1 MAYYNQLLYEAGG
14 GIISPNQRSK
24 RENGA
29 SIMIGIGGTGCDA
42 LRKLKREIYNRLEPD
57 DPDSS
62 VPSYKG
68 IAFLAIDSD
77 KSQFQPAK
85 NFKDLDVNTE
95 FFDISNDHI
104 EAVFDNKSILKGRK
118 ELEWLSYDD
127 IEIKAASHG
136 AGGIRQVG
144 RFLLIDKATAF
155 EAKLKS
161 TVLNAITGNKG
172 DITVHIISGISGGT
186 GSGCFI
192 DVCYL
197 VRKVLHD
204 LGKDNAMIL
213 GYFFLPDVNLSIPEI
228 ASDPLVSPYIRRN
241 GYAALKELDY
251 LMNMEA
257 AQDCFEHNYGTFS
270 YRSQRPPVDLCSLVS
285 STNAAGVLLENG
297 YNYCSS
303 VVVDYILSYLSKVTL
318 PPGVTAGQNDGGM
331 TLRGH
336 IANIAN
342 AKTGIH
348 RKHGALY
355 DYNVIGASN
364 TIMPLS
370 DISTY
375 LAARLF
381 EEFRDMYQKTPSE
394 EELDKFVASNHL
406 SYESIENELTK
417 GVYFSIKFPDFRPR
431 DIQEGNAPVVK
442 VCDKWKEVSY
452 GKFKENKK
460 ALLEELE
467 KDYRV
472 AENPKSLIGKLY
484 KALYGK
490 SVDEEFGP
498 FYAKRMLYSKEN
510 KNFINVIDGYL
521 KRVSEAKEAEARQ
534 ESLRRDELDAAE
546 VSFKGASPLIPP
558 LLPGSV
564 QNTYKKYLH
573 KLEQWYLH
581 LGKLEE
587 LNELENLFRELKKQA
602 VALDQNY
609 FDTLTVV
616 METLRD
622 TFKQNYKFLSE
633 GAFSDDGKSYT
644 WKVLTIPEVIDN
656 LNESVEKMNCKGELR
671 KFLQMMMDRFKEWM
685 GQDET
690 KISRMITDFMNKEF
704 REQGNKTIL
713 DYLQEKYQMTDSNLL
728 ADTICNEVLMGQMD
742 GGAAPLF
749 SKHPLF
755 EINQVAKHCVLSIPF
770 NSAEIEAAAKQY
782 KAGRNEYAV
791 RKTGLQDRIF
801 MTGFYSGVPLFAY
814 QALAELEKAYEAG
827 GKNPGIHLYEK
838 GKVNWREY
846 LPSPIPNSFSMENH
860 QMERIEKKNQ
870 HLIEIY
876 KEATEKNII
885 VKNTDTVE
893 LCISPEFDVKSFE
906 QSLGSYKENGK
917 VSPAKCD
924 EMLEKIEE
932 KLQYFANLSEQT
944 DVEKLS
950 LLNNGDES
958 YKARVLEDN
967 FLRFPVFGEKAEK
980 ELGKIHQ
987 LEQLKEKIIKEK
999 EIGGIN
1005 TGLLTEFFNAVYLG
1019 IISVPNRGGS
1029 IKYSYLQFGTREEI
1043 ILQDASMPYGQGILK
1058 LYQAWLTFKELKKD
1072 DRERIA
1078 IEVKRALNDMSDE
1091 MYENAK
1097 RLQDRHNPDYMA
1109 MIREEIGNYGKAEAE
1124 DMKMFYD
1131 EFMKR
1136 LQVFIRMY
1144 Q

>member
-24 RENGA
+24 REDGA
-29 SIMIGIGGTGCDA
+29 SIMIGIGGTGCHA

-57 DPDSS
+57 NPDSP

-68 IAFLAIDSD
+68 ITFLAIDSD

-104 EAVFDNKSILKGRK
+104 ESVFDNKSILKGRK
-118 ELEWLSYDD
+118 ELEWMSYDD
-127 IEIKAASHG
+127 ITIKAASNG

-161 TVLNAITGNKG
+161 TVLNAITGIKG

-228 ASDPLVSPYIRRN
+228 ASDPLVSPNIRKN

-257 AQDCFEHNYGTFS
+257 AQDCFEQNYGTFS

-318 PPGVTAGQNDGGM
+318 PPGVEAGKDDGGM

-336 IANIAN
+336 IANIEH
-342 AKTGIH
+342 AKKSIH

-381 EEFRDMYQKTPSE
+381 EEFHDVYQKTPLE
-394 EELDKFVASNHL
+394 KELDEFVASNHL

-417 GVYFSIKFPDFRPR
+417 GVYFSIKFPDFKPK

-521 KRVSEAKEAEARQ
+521 KRVSAMP
-534 ESLRRDELDAAE
+534 
-546 VSFKGASPLIPP
+546 VSCHI
-558 LLPGSV
+558 
-564 QNTYKKYLH
+564 
-573 KLEQWYLH
+573 
-581 LGKLEE
+581 
-587 LNELENLFRELKKQA
+587 
-602 VALDQNY
+602 
-609 FDTLTVV
+609 
-616 METLRD
+616 
-622 TFKQNYKFLSE
+622 
-633 GAFSDDGKSYT
+633 
-644 WKVLTIPEVIDN
+644 
-656 LNESVEKMNCKGELR
+656 
-671 KFLQMMMDRFKEWM
+671 
-685 GQDET
+685 
-690 KISRMITDFMNKEF
+690 
-704 REQGNKTIL
+704 
-713 DYLQEKYQMTDSNLL
+713 
-728 ADTICNEVLMGQMD
+728 
-742 GGAAPLF
+742 
-749 SKHPLF
+749 
-755 EINQVAKHCVLSIPF
+755 
-770 NSAEIEAAAKQY
+770 
-782 KAGRNEYAV
+782 
-791 RKTGLQDRIF
+791 
-801 MTGFYSGVPLFAY
+801 
-814 QALAELEKAYEAG
+814 
-827 GKNPGIHLYEK
+827 
-838 GKVNWREY
+838 
-846 LPSPIPNSFSMENH
+846 
-860 QMERIEKKNQ
+860 
-870 HLIEIY
+870 
-876 KEATEKNII
+876 
-885 VKNTDTVE
+885 
-893 LCISPEFDVKSFE
+893 
-906 QSLGSYKENGK
+906 
-917 VSPAKCD
+917 
-924 EMLEKIEE
+924 
-932 KLQYFANLSEQT
+932 
-944 DVEKLS
+944 
-950 LLNNGDES
+950 
-958 YKARVLEDN
+958 
-967 FLRFPVFGEKAEK
+967 
-980 ELGKIHQ
+980 
-987 LEQLKEKIIKEK
+987 
-999 EIGGIN
+999 
-1005 TGLLTEFFNAVYLG
+1005 
-1019 IISVPNRGGS
+1019 
-1029 IKYSYLQFGTREEI
+1029 
-1043 ILQDASMPYGQGILK
+1043 
-1058 LYQAWLTFKELKKD
+1058 
-1072 DRERIA
+1072 
-1078 IEVKRALNDMSDE
+1078 
-1091 MYENAK
+1091 
-1097 RLQDRHNPDYMA
+1097 
-1109 MIREEIGNYGKAEAE
+1109 
-1124 DMKMFYD
+1124 
-1131 EFMKR
+1131 
-1136 LQVFIRMY
+1136 
-1144 Q
+1144 